1 MYRKK
6 NAIWFVYILTLMNI
20 HYEYTQKKIILE
32 YFKIIARY
40 LYVFIQ
46 TPSARHVT
54 DEAYK

>member
-1 MYRKK
+1 
-6 NAIWFVYILTLMNI
+6 MNI